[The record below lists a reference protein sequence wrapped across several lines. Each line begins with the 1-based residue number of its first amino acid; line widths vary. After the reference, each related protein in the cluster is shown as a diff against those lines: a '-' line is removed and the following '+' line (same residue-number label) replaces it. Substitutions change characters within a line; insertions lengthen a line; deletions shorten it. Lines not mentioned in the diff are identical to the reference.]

1 MKKYLAAILSLVL
14 ALAMVF
20 AFVGCDKDSKDDDK
34 EKSSAAS
41 VDENSI
47 VGDWEGTIS
56 AESDGVKVSYDV
68 EITFEDN
75 GDYTMVVD
83 KESFVDATI
92 DALKDACEA
101 QGVDFDEYLDEMG
114 YASVEEMREEGMKET
129 TEEDL
134 TEEGEYE
141 FDGEKFILD
150 DEETEFK
157 LSGNKFEF
165 SDEEGAKCV
174 LKKVIKSLKA
184 DTCVSAFFVF
194 ILNFLG
200 KVHVR
205 RL

>member
-1 MKKYLAAILSLVL
+1 MKKYLATLLSLIL

-56 AESDGVKVSYDV
+56 AESEGVKVSYDIEV
-68 EITFEDN
+68 TFEDN
-75 GDYTMVVD
+75 GDYTMVID

-92 DALKDACEA
+92 DALKEACES
-101 QGVDFDEYLDEMG
+101 QGMDFDDYLELMG
-114 YASVEEMREEGMKET
+114 YSSEDEMREEGMKET

-174 LKKVIKSLKA
+174 LKRK
-184 DTCVSAFFVF
+184 
-194 ILNFLG
+194 
-200 KVHVR
+200 
-205 RL
+205 

>member
-1 MKKYLAAILSLVL
+1 MKKYLATLLSLIL

-56 AESDGVKVSYDV
+56 AESEGVEVSYDIEV
-68 EITFEDN
+68 TFENN
-75 GDYTMVVD
+75 GDYTMVID

-92 DALKDACEA
+92 DALKEACES
-101 QGVDFDEYLDEMG
+101 QGLDFDDYLELSG
-114 YASVEEMREEGMKET
+114 YSSEDEMREEGMKET

-165 SDEEGAKCV
+165 SDEDGAKCV
-174 LKKVIKSLKA
+174 LKRK
-184 DTCVSAFFVF
+184 
-194 ILNFLG
+194 
-200 KVHVR
+200 
-205 RL
+205 

>member
-1 MKKYLAAILSLVL
+1 MKKYLATLLSLIL

-56 AESDGVKVSYDV
+56 AESEGVEVSYDIEV
-68 EITFEDN
+68 TFENN
-75 GDYTMVVD
+75 GDYTMVID

-92 DALKDACEA
+92 DALKEACES
-101 QGVDFDEYLDEMG
+101 QGMDFDDYLELMG
-114 YASVEEMREEGMKET
+114 YSSEDEMREEGMKET

-174 LKKVIKSLKA
+174 LKRK
-184 DTCVSAFFVF
+184 
-194 ILNFLG
+194 
-200 KVHVR
+200 
-205 RL
+205 

>member
-1 MKKYLAAILSLVL
+1 MKKYLATLLSLIL

-20 AFVGCDKDSKDDDK
+20 SFVGCDKSSDDDDDDSKPSSGAVDKDNDKNKDDD
-34 EKSSAAS
+34 
-41 VDENSI
+41 DEDSI

-56 AESDGVKVSYDV
+56 AESEGVEVSYDIEV
-68 EITFEDN
+68 TFEKN
-75 GDYTMVVD
+75 GDYTMVID

-92 DALKDACEA
+92 DALKEACES
-101 QGVDFDEYLDEMG
+101 QGLDFDDYLELSGDSSED
-114 YASVEEMREEGMKET
+114 EMREEGMKET

-174 LKKVIKSLKA
+174 LKRK
-184 DTCVSAFFVF
+184 
-194 ILNFLG
+194 
-200 KVHVR
+200 
-205 RL
+205 